1 MKLVIF
7 SDAHGYKEIVQRI
20 LDFNSDAD
28 YFISLGD
35 SELQLDYL
43 VENDI
48 IPIKGNYPRDA
59 GLVYEK
65 DLVIEG
71 KKIFLTHGHKYNVHK
86 GLKKLVKNCISKDC
100 NIALYGH
107 THIASNVKIGP
118 VIFANPGSC
127 ARSRNEL
134 PPTYLILIIKEDEV
148 TFTFKESLTNTTI
161 EV

>member
-20 LDFNSDAD
+20 LDFNSDTD

-35 SELQLDYL
+35 SELQLDFL
-43 VENDI
+43 VDNDI

-71 KKIFLTHGHKYNVHK
+71 KKIFLTHGHKYGVHR
-86 GLKKLVKNCISKDC
+86 GLKKLAKYCISKNCD
-100 NIALYGH
+100 ISLYGH
-107 THIASNVKIGP
+107 THIASLVNIGT
-118 VIFANPGSC
+118 VTFVNPGSC

-134 PPTYLILIIKEDEV
+134 PPTYLIIIIEEDKV
-148 TFTFKESLTNTTI
+148 TYTFKESLTNTTI